1 MQVEY
6 SYMSVVKWGCH
17 RYRLVQL
24 FIFIL
29 HLPWQLAGKDSTC
42 NGGDPGSILGSGRCP
57 REGIGYPFQYS
68 WASLVTQ
75 MVKNPPAMQDTWL
88 QSLGWEDPLQY
99 SGLENSMDRGAWPAT
114 VNGIDLRES
123 DTAERF
129 SLRTKDV
136 SPFKNSGGQH
146 ITGRCVCVCV
156 CVLVTQSCLRPHR
169 LQSTR
174 FLCPWDSPGKNT

>member
-42 NGGDPGSILGSGRCP
+42 NGGDPGSIPGSGRCP
-57 REGIGYPFQYS
+57 REGIGCPFQYS

-75 MVKNPPAMQDTWL
+75 IVKNPPVMQDTWL

-99 SGLENSMDRGAWPAT
+99 SGLQNSMDRGAWLAM
-114 VNGIDLRES
+114 VNGIDCRES
-123 DTAERF
+123 DRAERF

-136 SPFKNSGGQH
+136 SPFKNSGGQR
-146 ITGRCVCVCV
+146 ITGRCVCMCVCV
-156 CVLVTQSCLRPHR
+156 CVLVTQSCL
-169 LQSTR
+169 
-174 FLCPWDSPGKNT
+174 